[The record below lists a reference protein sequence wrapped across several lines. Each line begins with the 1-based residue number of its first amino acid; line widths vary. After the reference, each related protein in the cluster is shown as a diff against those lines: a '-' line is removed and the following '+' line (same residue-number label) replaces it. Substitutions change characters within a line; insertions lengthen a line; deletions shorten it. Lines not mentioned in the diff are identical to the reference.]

1 MTKTM
6 VVSREEERVVSLVID
21 GQKVEQVKSFK
32 YLGAIVKD
40 NASCV
45 EDVKARIG
53 MAKVAFNQIKE
64 LVTKGLKK
72 DLKKRMVKSLV
83 WP

>member
-1 MTKTM
+1 M
-6 VVSREEERVVSLVID
+6 SLVID
-21 GQKVEQVKSFK
+21 GQKVEQFKSFK

-40 NASCV
+40 KGSCV

-53 MAKVAFNQIKE
+53 MPKVAFNQIKE

-72 DLKKRMVKSLV
+72 DLKRMVSH
-83 WP
+83 